1 MKIFS
6 EKINYSLSAL
16 FELARNHHKGFIQ
29 ISEIAKAQNIPQN
42 YLEQL
47 LLTLKRAELVESMR
61 GAQGGYKLKK
71 NPAKIKIYDIIQAFE
86 NPINVVDYSNNIE
99 ILKSFWKKIEIE
111 FKELFQTTLEDLVH
125 EESNMNK
132 RLSFQ
137 I

>member
-16 FELARNHHKGFIQ
+16 FELAKNHHQGYIQ

-47 LLTLKRAELVESMR
+47 LLNLKRAGLVESMR
-61 GAQGGYKLKK
+61 GAQGGYKLRK
-71 NPAKIKIYDIIQAFE
+71 NPNLIKIFDIIHAFE
-86 NPINVVDYSNNIE
+86 NPINMVDYTNNSE
-99 ILKSFWKKIEIE
+99 ILKAFWKKIEIDFE
-111 FKELFQTTLEDLVH
+111 LLFQTTLEDLVNA
-125 EESNMNK
+125 ENK
-132 RLSFQ
+132 LDKRIFFQ